1 MTPSSTPE
9 ATTDHM
15 LVHNTS
21 GAFAANRRR
30 ALISAAAA
38 TLMVAAAAGCTDD
51 ATGASL
57 DEPSVITLAASVD
70 AAAATVPATTPTP
83 PAPPT
88 TEAPSVTVPID
99 AGAMLQAS
107 LDSLAGGYHFRTSVA
122 VAGTEVL
129 VAEGDRVGDGTRLT
143 IWSNGTSVAYVITPA
158 GSWVFP
164 EGGEWEA
171 LDSPP
176 ATTDPLIALRT
187 PSAVLGTSTDGVAAT
202 IVATVAANTLG
213 VPSDGTADVRVTVN
227 GPVLSEI
234 TYEASVDGQ
243 IASVRSIFGAVVDPT
258 PVTPPI

>member
-1 MTPSSTPE
+1 MPAPN
-9 ATTDHM
+9 M
-15 LVHNTS
+15 S
-21 GAFAANRRR
+21 GAFAGSRRR

-51 ATGASL
+51 ASGAPL
-57 DEPSVITLAASVD
+57 TEPSVITVAASVD
-70 AAAATVPATTPTP
+70 PAAAATGPSTTSAP
-83 PAPPT
+83 PAPAA

-122 VAGTEVL
+122 VGGAEVL

-143 IWSNGTSVAYVITPA
+143 IWSNGTSVAYLITPA

-176 ATTDPLIALRT
+176 ATTDPLMALRT
-187 PSAVLGTSTDGVAAT
+187 PSAVLGTSTDGIAAT

-234 TYEASVDGQ
+234 AYEASVDGQ
-243 IASVRSIFGAVVDPT
+243 IASVRSTFGAIVDPA

>member
-38 TLMVAAAAGCTDD
+38 TLMVAVAAGCTDD

-57 DEPSVITLAASVD
+57 DEPSVITLAASAD

-83 PAPPT
+83 PAPT

>member
-15 LVHNTS
+15 LLHNTS

-83 PAPPT
+83 PAPT